1 MKVAIVRIGN
11 SHGIRLPKPFI
22 EQCGFGDAV
31 QLHIE
36 NDRLVVAADR
46 APRQGWANAF
56 QAAGSAAGDE
66 LLLDPSAE
74 NRFDR
79 EDWQW

>member
-1 MKVAIVRIGN
+1 MKVEIVRIGN
-11 SHGIRLPKPFI
+11 SRGIRLPKPFI
-22 EQCGFGDAV
+22 EQCGFGDTV

-36 NDRLVVAADR
+36 NDRLIVAADR
-46 APRQGWANAF
+46 APRQGWAEAF

-66 LLLDPSAE
+66 LLLEPSAK

-79 EDWQW
+79 EEWDW